1 MPCRVTLHAARD
13 GVVHSCRAA
22 ARLRPVRR
30 WLSILLL
37 VLLPLQFAWAQAAD
51 YDVHGSGSHEMHF
64 GHHDHGHDHD
74 HDHGESPDA
83 SDGDAGAS
91 IDADGHHCHGQ
102 CSGMPAPVCI
112 VAAVICSISPAVR
125 IDAHSGALAP
135 PRPERPQWRRLA

>member
-1 MPCRVTLHAARD
+1 MPP
-13 GVVHSCRAA
+13 GRAA
-22 ARLRPVRR
+22 ARLRAVRR

-64 GHHDHGHDHD
+64 GHHDH
-74 HDHGESPDA
+74 DHGEPTDAPD
-83 SDGDAGAS
+83 GGAGGS

-102 CSGMPAPVCI
+102 CTAMPAPVCL
-112 VAAVICSISPAVR
+112 VAAVMSSTSPAVR

-135 PRPERPQWRRLA
+135 PRPERPQWRPLA

>member
-1 MPCRVTLHAARD
+1 MPP
-13 GVVHSCRAA
+13 GRAA

-51 YDVHGSGSHEMHF
+51 YDAHGSGSHEMHF
-64 GHHDHGHDHD
+64 GHHDHS
-74 HDHGESPDA
+74 HDHGEPTDAPD
-83 SDGDAGAS
+83 GGAGGS

-102 CSGMPAPVCI
+102 CSGMPAPVSV
-112 VAAVICSISPAVR
+112 VAAVISSLSPDVR

-135 PRPERPQWRRLA
+135 PRPERPQWRPLA